1 MKNDL
6 EVNDEKVRISPRIS
20 RKTRALAKA
29 VYPLLGVTLEDRI
42 ESLLTKDLNKEMRKA
57 WFKSL
62 WLDKSSEIK
71 KPGSEGVWREDE

>member
-6 EVNDEKVRISPRIS
+6 EVNDERVRISPRIS

-42 ESLLTKDLNKEMRKA
+42 ESLLTKDLNREMKKT

-62 WLDKSSEIK
+62 WLNKSSDVK
-71 KPGSEGVWREDE
+71 SPGLEGAWKEDL

>member
-6 EVNDEKVRISPRIS
+6 EINDERVRISPRIS

-42 ESLLTKDLNKEMRKA
+42 ESLLMKDLNREMKKT

-62 WLDKSSEIK
+62 WLNASQ
-71 KPGSEGVWREDE
+71 WFAAL